1 MWANPN
7 PNPNPNPKPKPNP
20 KQVGKRQCVTEERYK
35 RDFGLRL
42 LLDTH
47 PNVSSADATLNLTQ
61 PYMCEHVPR
70 RNLVNLTLMLD
81 RWLGVNIT
89 NMSQVRGVQSW
100 HLSMMLTL
108 QMAAYTD
115 GLACFNFTEPFAG
128 MHCDPM
134 LRYVNLTVPVVVVPA
149 RSARAEQCRL
159 RGECRHRGSA
169 ATAGHQPSA
178 WLGPAPRAHL
188 PPRIPCAM
196 ACHPSALLPTPA

>member
-1 MWANPN
+1 
-7 PNPNPNPKPKPNP
+7 
-20 KQVGKRQCVTEERYK
+20 
-35 RDFGLRL
+35 
-42 LLDTH
+42 
-47 PNVSSADATLNLTQ
+47 
-61 PYMCEHVPR
+61 
-70 RNLVNLTLMLD
+70 MLA
-81 RWLGVNIT
+81 
-89 NMSQVRGVQSW
+89 
-100 HLSMMLTL
+100 L

-149 RSARAEQCRL
+149 RSARAERCRL
-159 RGECRHRGSA
+159 RGECRLRGSA
-169 ATAGHQPSA
+169 APAGHQPAA